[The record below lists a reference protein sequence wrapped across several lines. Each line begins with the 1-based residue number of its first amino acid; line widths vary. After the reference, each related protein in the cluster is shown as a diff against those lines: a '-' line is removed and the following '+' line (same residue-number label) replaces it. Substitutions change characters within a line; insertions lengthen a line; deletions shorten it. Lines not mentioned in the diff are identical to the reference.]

1 MSRRCKVVLS
11 LLVYVVFCLAAPTIN
26 ADTITFNNDPAG
38 LKLSGFQS
46 VDSPIVTFS
55 NPGGSFFL
63 ATFSTFQN
71 TSNVLNTEG
80 SGAGFIVMT
89 FSVPVTALSFDF
101 GTNLAQINPNLT
113 ATATLALFLKGVP
126 VGQTSFSTDNNLL
139 VDQVISF
146 SGQPF
151 DSAVFSVV
159 AHDVNDFGIG
169 EVIDNVN
176 FTPVPEPATVVLLGT
191 GLAGVIGLLRTFPS
205 VATDYQSVKRE

>member
-11 LLVYVVFCLAAPTIN
+11 LLVYAVFCLAAPTIN

-38 LKLSGFQS
+38 LKISGFQS

-63 ATFSTFQN
+63 ATFLTFQN

-80 SGAGFIVMT
+80 DGAGFIVMT

-101 GTNLAQINPNLT
+101 GHNLAQINPNLT
-113 ATATLALFLKGVP
+113 ATATLALFLNGVP
-126 VGQTSFSTDNNLL
+126 VGQTSLSTDNNLL

-146 SGQPF
+146 SIGQPF
-151 DSAVFSVV
+151 NSAVFSVV
-159 AHDVNDFGIG
+159 AHGVNDFGIG

-191 GLAGVIGLLRTFPS
+191 GLAGAIGLLRRRKG
-205 VATDYQSVKRE
+205 A